1 VGSFVVRVL
10 YALLGRAPAG
20 LSVTGVLIWFRRWRK
35 KQRALRARPADER
48 AVRPARLPD
57 TP

>member
-1 VGSFVVRVL
+1 
-10 YALLGRAPAG
+10 
-20 LSVTGVLIWFRRWRK
+20 VTGVLIWFRRWRK

-48 AVRPARLPD
+48 AARPARLPD

>member
-1 VGSFVVRVL
+1 VGSFVARVL

-35 KQRALRARPADER
+35 KQRALRAHPADER